1 MQPASSGC
9 SVIDLPRS
17 TLSFACLLG
26 ENFSAPSSGEG
37 STLPICH

>member
-17 TLSFACLLG
+17 TLSFVCLL
-26 ENFSAPSSGEG
+26 EEEKHVADLSL
-37 STLPICH
+37 TL